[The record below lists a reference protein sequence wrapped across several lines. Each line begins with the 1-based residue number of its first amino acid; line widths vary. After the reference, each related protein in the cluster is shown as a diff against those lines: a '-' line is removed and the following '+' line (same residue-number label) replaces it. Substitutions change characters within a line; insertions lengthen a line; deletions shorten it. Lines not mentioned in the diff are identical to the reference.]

1 MSFLERLFSG
11 GKTGQTDENIN
22 KLASQ
27 TASDIIKQLSGAE
40 MEKTKKVIDNLI
52 VVTNSS
58 GGAGAS
64 TVVSNVAW
72 MADKKGFKVL
82 VIDLNIMY
90 PIQHSYFGVQQVL
103 EKPDLVSYLLGRNE
117 LGRSLETIG
126 NISLLY
132 ANNRNLAD
140 SINCKEDAAVTNL
153 EIALDKARQLYDLVI
168 VDAPMEVDDIL
179 SNTAFYLAD
188 SIYLVWDEGISSI
201 ANTER
206 IRRNMAVSGI
216 DAYSKMRVVLNKRTN
231 IHYSNFPFDR
241 LNIEL
246 VQVLP
251 FDTAIIEGSLR
262 SIIFCDKGASSSTN
276 ANDFYTGIESL
287 TDKILEYGGYVG

>member
-11 GKTGQTDENIN
+11 EKTGQTDENIN

-90 PIQHSYFGVQQVL
+90 PIQHSYFGVRQVL

>member
-11 GKTGQTDENIN
+11 EKTGQTDENIN
-22 KLASQ
+22 KLALQ

-117 LGRSLETIG
+117 LGLSLETIG

-231 IHYSNFPFDR
+231 IHYSNPFDR